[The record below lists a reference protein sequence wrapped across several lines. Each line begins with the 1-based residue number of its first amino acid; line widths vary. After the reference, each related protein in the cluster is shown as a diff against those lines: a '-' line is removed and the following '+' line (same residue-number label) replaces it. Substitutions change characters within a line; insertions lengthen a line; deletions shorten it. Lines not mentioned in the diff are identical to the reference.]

1 MFLKK
6 AHRPSARTLSVH
18 PERSRRGAEG
28 ASLVPTQK
36 TMKPDKLIK
45 LTESPRD
52 AWQGLPYVI
61 APEKRAAYINA
72 LLKVG
77 FDVIDFGSFVSPKAV
92 PQMAGQDEVLRLVDK
107 TGSRSKLMAIVG
119 NMRGGRDAVAQPKV
133 DLLGFPYSVS
143 ETFLR
148 KNINT
153 GFSGANE
160 TIDGLLSLC
169 KDHGRELR
177 VFMSMAYGNPYGEAW
192 SLDLLKKHI
201 ETLAGKG
208 ISTITLADTIGIATA
223 SQIGEVYTGLIEY
236 FPGFEFGLHIHTRP
250 GEWEAKLHTAWDAG
264 CRWFEG
270 VINGIGGCPM
280 TGYELVGNLN
290 TLNLLDFLEG
300 KQASHTID
308 REKIIQAT
316 TTGY

>member
-1 MFLKK
+1 
-6 AHRPSARTLSVH
+6 
-18 PERSRRGAEG
+18 
-28 ASLVPTQK
+28 
-36 TMKPDKLIK
+36 
-45 LTESPRD
+45 
-52 AWQGLPYVI
+52 
-61 APEKRAAYINA
+61 
-72 LLKVG
+72 
-77 FDVIDFGSFVSPKAV
+77 
-92 PQMAGQDEVLRLVDK
+92 
-107 TGSRSKLMAIVG
+107 
-119 NMRGGRDAVAQPKV
+119 AVAQPKV

-169 KDHGRELR
+169 KDHGCELR

-201 ETLAGKG
+201 EMLAGKG

-308 REKIIQAT
+308 REKIIQAI